1 MNDDELINQVY
12 RKIEREKVLINAAN
26 NMRQSSNPQVQQSLD
41 SQIRESRKGIDYLEE
56 RMRELQMRR
65 MEAMGSGGNGGPV
78 PPTHGA
84 SSPNQ
89 RGSRNAQI
97 QGPPIAPIRTSGA
110 GSSGD
115 EGDYGDPGNG
125 GYMNDMSGGHGMMP
139 PRAPFGPPGP
149 GSTMPKSRPNFTKL
163 GSFHQQQARTC
174 KSNYVFRPHKVRYA
188 LPGTSHSVDAIPAG
202 VQTKRGETIQ
212 RWRGKN
218 GQTLFG

>member
-26 NMRQSSNPQVQQSLD
+26 NMRQNSNPQVQQSLD

-65 MEAMGSGGNGGPV
+65 MEAQGGSGSNGGPV
-78 PPTHGA
+78 PPAHGGSPKQRNARNVQRPGA
-84 SSPNQ
+84 SAPPPND
-89 RGSRNAQI
+89 
-97 QGPPIAPIRTSGA
+97 A
-110 GSSGD
+110 GGGYPQE

-149 GSTMPKSRPNFTKL
+149 GSTMPKSRPGYTKL
-163 GSFHQQQARTC
+163 GWCSKKSLGEIGDTDRAR
-174 KSNYVFRPHKVRYA
+174 
-188 LPGTSHSVDAIPAG
+188 
-202 VQTKRGETIQ
+202 
-212 RWRGKN
+212 
-218 GQTLFG
+218 

>member
-1 MNDDELINQVY
+1 MNDDDLINQVY

-65 MEAMGSGGNGGPV
+65 MEAMGGAGSNGGPT
-78 PPTHGA
+78 PPSYG
-84 SSPNQ
+84 SPQQ
-89 RGSRNAQI
+89 RMGRNAARPG
-97 QGPPIAPIRTSGA
+97 GPGSQSRDA
-110 GSSGD
+110 GGEFSQE

-149 GSTMPKSRPNFTKL
+149 GSTMPKKRPNYTKL
-163 GSFHQQQARTC
+163 GRCCGDFESLQ
-174 KSNYVFRPHKVRYA
+174 
-188 LPGTSHSVDAIPAG
+188 D
-202 VQTKRGETIQ
+202 
-212 RWRGKN
+212 
-218 GQTLFG
+218 

>member
-65 MEAMGSGGNGGPV
+65 MEAMGSGSNGGPQA
-78 PPTHGA
+78 PAHGGL
-84 SSPNQ
+84 SPQQ
-89 RGSRNAQI
+89 RGARNAQRPG
-97 QGPPIAPIRTSGA
+97 GPTPPPKGGGA
-110 GSSGD
+110 GFGQDS
-115 EGDYGDPGNG
+115 GDYGNPANG

-149 GSTMPKSRPNFTKL
+149 GSTMPKTRPNYTKL
-163 GSFHQQQARTC
+163 GERT
-174 KSNYVFRPHKVRYA
+174 KTQYVN
-188 LPGTSHSVDAIPAG
+188 GVD
-202 VQTKRGETIQ
+202 
-212 RWRGKN
+212 
-218 GQTLFG
+218 